1 MRAIELSQNSGLASR
16 KQPHWKQLYLNNTGL
31 AFAFALVLQWHA
43 TCMSQRKSLVAS
55 LTTDEV
61 IPDDAECQNYGA
73 DKAISCIK
81 TIIGSTVQCSF
92 IVACESLHSV
102 KDLLAR

>member
-16 KQPHWKQLYLNNTGL
+16 KQPIGSNISEQYRFSICFCSCASGACDLHEST
-31 AFAFALVLQWHA
+31 
-43 TCMSQRKSLVAS
+43 KSLVAS

-61 IPDDAECQNYGA
+61 IPDDAEFQNYGA